1 MMVNE
6 ISDVVAGSLRVEGL
20 LMGSRVGGRARFD
33 PDKKRELV
41 ELFHQSGASLADV
54 ASANS
59 LKVDLLRQWVN
70 QARLLSAA
78 ERKPRKT
85 KKTAI
90 EGALLPVVIKPC
102 AANRALKAGSLRTL
116 KTAACTRRSTA
127 GSAPLGMIK
136 PNHDESLFENR
147 FDSP

>member
-1 MMVNE
+1 MVNE
-6 ISDVVAGSLRVEGL
+6 MNDLVAGSLRIEGL
-20 LMGSRVGGRARFD
+20 LMGQRAGGRARFD

-90 EGALLPVVIKPC
+90 EGALLPVVIKSASRDRLPT
-102 AANRALKAGSLRTL
+102 NAGSTAAGIEVLLPKGTIRLQSIDTGLLRTL
-116 KTAACTRRSTA
+116 VELLA
-127 GSAPLGMIK
+127 
-136 PNHDESLFENR
+136 
-147 FDSP
+147 